1 MCKRSIEVIPGLL
14 RMINRYEVE
23 LGKEKE
29 FDCSDGD
36 VKACKKKENW
46 RQIEVETKKVKLML
60 MIIIVGVLYLI
71 VVK

>member
-1 MCKRSIEVIPGLL
+1 MCKRSTEVIPGLL
-14 RMINRYEVE
+14 RKINRYEVE

-29 FDCSDGD
+29 FDRSDGD
-36 VKACKKKENW
+36 VKGCKKNENW

-60 MIIIVGVLYLI
+60 MIIIVGLLYLV